1 MFDTHVNLHGEAFAD
16 DLEAVLNR
24 ARTAQISRFLAICDR
39 FDHFPAVHA
48 IASQHADIWCSVG
61 VHPHHAKDF
70 QELEV
75 SELVEA
81 AADPKVVAIGE
92 TGLDFHYNY
101 SDEAAQ
107 VASLLRHIEA
117 ARQTGLP
124 LILHCR
130 EADALMGDILEQE
143 MAKGAFRPLLHCY
156 TGGMELAQRA
166 LKLGAFFSVSGI
178 VSFKNAH
185 NVRDVIAQ
193 IPADRIVL
201 ETDCPYL
208 APTPHRGR
216 RNEPAYLVDVC
227 VSYAKLIGEDVS
239 RVASMTEHNSLL
251 LFNKVTT

>member
-1 MFDTHVNLHGEAFAD
+1 MFDTHVNLHSEAFAD

-24 ARTAQISRFLAICDR
+24 ARTAKISRFLAICDR
-39 FDHFPAVHA
+39 FDNFPAVHA
-48 IASQHADIWCSVG
+48 IASQHEDIWCSVG

-70 QELEV
+70 QDLETA
-75 SELVEA
+75 ELVKA

-101 SDEAAQ
+101 SDEASQ

-130 EADALMGDILEQE
+130 EADTLMGDILERE

-156 TGGMELAQRA
+156 TGGIELAQRA

-178 VSFKNAH
+178 ASFKNAH
-185 NVRDVIAQ
+185 NVHEVITQ
-193 IPADRIVL
+193 IPPERIVL

-208 APTPHRGR
+208 APMPHRGR

-227 VSYAKLIGEDVS
+227 SAYAKLIDEK
-239 RVASMTEHNSLL
+239 ASTIALRTEQNSLL
-251 LFNKVTT
+251 LFNKVAS